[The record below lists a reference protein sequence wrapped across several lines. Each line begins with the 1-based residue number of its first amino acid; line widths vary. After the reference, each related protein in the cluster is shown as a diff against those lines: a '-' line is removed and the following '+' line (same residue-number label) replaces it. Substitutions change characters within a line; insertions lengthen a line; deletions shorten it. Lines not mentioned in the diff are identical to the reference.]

1 MFRNRRLERGTSP
14 VPIDRFAKLQEGMND
29 GEYMILNRIP
39 PPNPPQHRR
48 LRNALILGGLGA
60 AAGAMYRFQQPLLKL
75 GYDAYNYAKDKFH
88 NLYASNTPINATTD
102 FNDHDT

>member
-14 VPIDRFAKLQEGMND
+14 VPIDRFAKLQEGLND

-60 AAGAMYRFQQPLLKL
+60 AAGAMYRFQQPLMKL
-75 GYDAYNYAKDKFH
+75 GNTAFNYAKDKFH
-88 NLYASNTPINATTD
+88 NLLAPTNTTD
-102 FNDHDT
+102 TNHHHW